1 MKRGKASQPS
11 KRVLVLGASGTI
23 GQAVMRALVEAEF
36 TTVGM
41 MRRSS
46 SNEALA
52 ETLERDGCSVHF
64 GLVTD
69 RAAIADAM
77 TAAKPDT
84 VISCLA
90 SRSGAPE
97 DAQRID
103 FQANLDALDEAVAN
117 EVRHFILLS
126 AICVQKPR
134 LAFQHAKLRFERRL
148 QVSGLTW
155 SIVRPTAFFKSLSGQ
170 VKQVRAG
177 KSFLLF
183 GDGELT
189 RCKPI
194 SDADLA
200 RYIVRCLDDPAKQ
213 NAILPIGGPGPS
225 ISPREQGE
233 MLFKLVGK
241 PPRYKSVPVGMFSFF
256 SGILAPFAKLSS
268 WVAEK
273 REYARIARYYATES
287 MLAWDAEAGAYSES
301 LTPEFGSETLEIHYR
316 ALLKL

>member
-1 MKRGKASQPS
+1 MAGQSNKS

-23 GQAVMRALVEAEF
+23 GQAVMRALVEAGH
-36 TTVGM
+36 TPVGL
-41 MRRSS
+41 MRRSL

-52 ETLERDGCSVHF
+52 DTLERGGSTVHF
-64 GLVTD
+64 GDVTD

-77 TAAKPDT
+77 EASKPDA

-90 SRSGAPE
+90 SRSGAPR
-97 DAQRID
+97 DVQRID
-103 FQANLDALDEAVAN
+103 FQANLDALDRAVSAG
-117 EVRHFILLS
+117 VKQFVLLS

-170 VKQVRAG
+170 VERVRAG
-177 KSFLLF
+177 KPFLLF

-200 RYIVRCLDDPAKQ
+200 RYIVSCLDDPTKQ
-213 NAILPIGGPGPS
+213 NAILPVGGPGPA

-233 MLFKLVGK
+233 MLFKLAGK
-241 PPRYKSVPVGMFSFF
+241 PPRHKSVPVGMFSLV
-256 SGILAPFAKLSS
+256 SGMLALPAKLSS
-268 WVAEK
+268 WIAEK

-287 MLAWDAEAGAYSES
+287 MLVWDAEAGAYSES
-301 LTPEFGSETLEIHYR
+301 LTPEFGSETLEDHYR
-316 ALLKL
+316 ALLNR